1 MTTTTMMLNMS
12 LGTRQRNVGTIW
24 YGMFCK
30 AEEFESEEEA
40 LGPGSSDPML
50 GCKNRLHG
58 HKEQQQPW
66 PSA

>member
-1 MTTTTMMLNMS
+1 MLVRF
-12 LGTRQRNVGTIW
+12 GTVCFAKLKN
-24 YGMFCK
+24 
-30 AEEFESEEEA
+30 FESEEEA